1 MKNEKRFRNDIL
13 GKSKGGSG
21 NHSLTIKRA
30 KMLKKVAC
38 MAVYQIGA
46 FAFVRD
52 VDLFLDKCSPH
63 PAWNSVI
70 VRLQDQVYD
79 YVISA
84 VSDHSPEENIDVPSL
99 VRSIVLEA
107 TGYVVLCKFLVLT
120 VNTVAKVVST
130 TDSKSVVKASPK
142 QRDQQ
147 RRTQSPGITMP
158 LGEYPSVP
166 DEPVL
171 LPVMDDGTHEITVL
185 QPIVEAALKPIF
197 EKTLQDLERVLKDL
211 FGGTFGL
218 LTTVSQNLELV

>member
-1 MKNEKRFRNDIL
+1 
-13 GKSKGGSG
+13 
-21 NHSLTIKRA
+21 
-30 KMLKKVAC
+30 MLKKVAC

-52 VDLFLDKCSPH
+52 VDLFLNKCSPY

-70 VRLQDQVYD
+70 VRLQNEVYD
-79 YVISA
+79 YAISA
-84 VSDHSPEENIDVPSL
+84 VPDHSPEENIDIPLL
-99 VRSIVLEA
+99 VRSKVLES

-120 VNTVAKVVST
+120 VNTFAKVVST

-142 QRDQQ
+142 HRDQQ
-147 RRTQSPGITMP
+147 HRTQSPGIMP
-158 LGEYPSVP
+158 LDEYPSVP
-166 DEPVL
+166 DVPML
-171 LPVMDDGTHEITVL
+171 LPAMDDGTQEITVL